1 MAERIAVLTLQ
12 RLGDVLTAARV
23 TDALAQRRS
32 TASLELVHFD
42 ATAQAA
48 ALLPG
53 VAARHA
59 LPFGGLRRLGRTHPI
74 AALSAFA
81 EHIAAIVDGGGFDTV
96 VNLSST
102 RFACWLAPALLA
114 PGGRVRGPWIDDR
127 GQYVADH
134 PMLAYLNDW
143 GSDPRLCVF
152 AHQDL
157 YAAAVPV
164 RIAGFGGLRQHDS
177 RRTGPIVVHVH
188 GSERAKDWRSH
199 ADWAALVGELQTRCA
214 RPCVLVGAPEEAD
227 ALAAIAAPSGA
238 HVYPAPL
245 AACVDLL
252 AEASGLVAVDTVSIH
267 LAAAVGCPSVV
278 LRQGPAGGYAFVP
291 GPHALLVDA
300 GREHATVAD
309 VVALCSAH
317 FFGSLPTAATATAIA
332 GRVRVRQAWADDHGW
347 LGLRAPS
354 WCPGDAMAAE
364 DDRCDERWRSLWR
377 QSFAGQLPGDR
388 ELDELFAGAG
398 RHEEARRAALLG
410 SGTLV
415 GTRARAR
422 MQTRSAA

>member
-23 TDALAQRRS
+23 TDALARRRS
-32 TASLELVHFD
+32 TARVEVVHFD

-59 LPFGGLRRLGRTHPI
+59 LPFGDLRRLGRAHPI
-74 AALSAFA
+74 AALSDLSARV
-81 EHIAAIVDGGGFDTV
+81 AAIVDGTGFDTV

-114 PGGRVRGPWIDDR
+114 PRGRVRGPCIDAR
-127 GQYVADH
+127 GHYVADH
-134 PMLAYLNDW
+134 PTLAYLNDW
-143 GSDPRLCVF
+143 GADPRLGVF

-157 YAAAVPV
+157 CAAAVPV
-164 RIAGFGGLRQHDS
+164 RLAGFGGLRHHDA
-177 RRTGPIVVHVH
+177 RRVGPIVVHVH
-188 GSERAKDWRSH
+188 GSERAKDWRTH
-199 ADWAALVGELQTRCA
+199 ADWAALVGELQTRYA
-214 RPCVLVGAPEEAD
+214 RRCVLVGAPNEAD

-238 HVYPAPL
+238 HVYTAPL
-245 AACVDLL
+245 SACVDLL
-252 AEASGLVAVDTVSIH
+252 GEASGLVSVDTVSIH

-300 GREHATVAD
+300 EREPATVAD
-309 VVALCSAH
+309 VSALCGAQ
-317 FFGSLPTAATATAIA
+317 FFGRMPTSGTAAAIA
-332 GRVRVRQAWADDHGW
+332 SRVCVREASTDDHGW

-364 DDRCDERWRSLWR
+364 DARCDERWRSLWR
-377 QSFAGQLPGDR
+377 QSFAGMLPSDR
-388 ELDELFAGAG
+388 ELDELFTGEG
-398 RHEEARRAALLG
+398 RHEEHRRAALLR
-410 SGTLV
+410 SATLV
-415 GTRARAR
+415 GGRARTR
-422 MQTRSAA
+422 VQTRSAA